1 MATRWQL
8 SRADALRIREWDDAG
23 VIYDAAS
30 GNTHL
35 IDALGLE
42 LLDLLRQRAWTLAEL
57 VDELRDALP
66 DDVDGEEPA
75 PLLLN
80 AKLEQ
85 LARLDLVAPVA

>member
-1 MATRWQL
+1 VPTRWQL
-8 SRADALRIREWDDAG
+8 IRPDALRVREWDDAG

-42 LLDLLRQRAWTLAEL
+42 LLDLLRQRPWRVDELLAEL
-57 VDELRDALP
+57 RDSLP
-66 DDVDGEEPA
+66 EDLPA
-75 PLLLN
+75 GDAPRLIN

-85 LARLDLVAPVA
+85 LARLDLAVATA

>member
-1 MATRWQL
+1 MPTRWQL
-8 SRADALRIREWDDAG
+8 IRADALRVREWDDAG

-42 LLDLLRQRAWTLAEL
+42 LVDLLRQQPWDLAGLVAEL
-57 VDELRDALP
+57 SDSLPEDLDADAVP
-66 DDVDGEEPA
+66 R
-75 PLLLN
+75 LLN

-85 LARLDLVAPVA
+85 LARLDLVAAAA